1 MISMTPETQSVLDE
15 LLKLPLDQRVAIA
28 QALWESI
35 DDSAK
40 EPQIDDEEAFME
52 ELMRRDAEMESG
64 EVMPMTHEELM
75 AAVRKDLECDSPTT
89 PSPAGN

>member
-1 MISMTPETQSVLDE
+1 MINLTAETQSVLDE
-15 LLKLPLDQRVAIA
+15 LLKLPQDQRVAVA

-40 EPQIDDEEAFME
+40 EPRIEDEEEFME

-64 EVMPMTHEELM
+64 EVVPMTHEELM
-75 AAVRKDLECDSPTT
+75 TAVRKDLECNSPTT
-89 PSPAGN
+89 PSPAGS

>member
-1 MISMTPETQSVLDE
+1 MISMTPEIQSVLDE

-28 QALWESI
+28 QALWASI

-40 EPQIDDEEAFME
+40 QPQIEDEEAFME

-64 EVMPMTHEELM
+64 EVTPMTHEELM
-75 AAVRKDLECDSPTT
+75 TAVRKDLECDSPTT